1 MYERFTDRARKVM
14 QLANQEAQRFNHEYI
29 GTEHILLGLVKEG
42 TGVAANVLKNLDI
55 DLRKIRLEVEKIVQ
69 AGPDMVT
76 MGKLPQTPRAKKV
89 IEYSIEEARNLN
101 HNYVGTEHLLLGL
114 LREQEG
120 VAAQVLMNLGLKL
133 EDVREEVL
141 NLLGHNMEQSE
152 SGGGERTASKTKS
165 KTPALDS
172 FGRDLT
178 ELARQNKLDP
188 VIGRH
193 NEIERVVQILSRR
206 TKNNPVLLGEA
217 GVGKTA
223 IVEGL
228 AQMIVDGAV
237 PELLRD
243 RRIVV
248 LDLAMMVAGTK
259 YRGQFEER
267 IKAVMNEVR
276 RAKNTI
282 LFIDELHTLVG
293 AGGAEGAIDA
303 SNVLKPALARGEI
316 QCIGATTLDEYRK
329 YIEKDGALERRFQQ
343 IIVNPPSKDEAIKI
357 LEGLRDRYETHHHV
371 QITNDA
377 LEEAVE
383 LSDRYITGRCL
394 PDKAIDVIDEA
405 GARVRR
411 RALTRPP
418 NHKELDG
425 QIEKLNQEKEKAVA
439 DQDFERAAHLRDQAD
454 KLKKQR
460 DQRDREWRDKTK
472 EVDGVVDGEII
483 REVVNKMTGVPL
495 TRISTDE
502 TQRLL
507 QMEDEL
513 HKTVISQHE
522 AICAIA
528 KAVRK
533 SRAGLKDP
541 KRPIGC
547 FIFAGPTGVGKT
559 LLAKRLAQFMFGD
572 ENALVSLDMSEYMEK
587 HNVSRL
593 TGAPPGYIGYEEG
606 GQLTEKIR
614 RRPYSVVLMDE
625 IEKAH
630 PDVWNI
636 LLQIFEEGRLTDNVG
651 RTVDFKNT
659 IVILTTNIGASEI
672 AGKAPL
678 NPFGKRDADTTY
690 EKMKNTLKQEME
702 KTFRPEFLN
711 RLDDIIVF
719 RSLTRYDLKKII
731 DIELQKVKKRLQ
743 QKDLVLDLNDPKE
756 LDADEVRDWLKK
768 NGRPDYNIDAMPL
781 DQEEAQKWLRDKGV
795 NPFTDDFPLRLH
807 PAKAFLIE
815 KGSSLEFGARPLR
828 RAIEN
833 FLEDPLAEKLLRGDF
848 KGASIIS
855 VFVEGK
861 KEDKIDERKIDF
873 KATGAPTPDL
883 AEAVVAA
890 K

>member
-29 GTEHILLGLVKEG
+29 GTEHVLLGLIKEG
-42 TGVAANVLKNLDI
+42 SGVAANVLKNLDI
-55 DLRKIRLEVEKIVQ
+55 DLRKIRLEVEKLVQ
-69 AGPDMVT
+69 SGPDMVT

-89 IEYSIEEARNLN
+89 IEYAMEEARNLN
-101 HNYVGTEHLLLGL
+101 HNYVGTEHILLGL

-141 NLLGHNMEQSE
+141 SLLGHGMESE
-152 SGGGERTASKTKS
+152 GGERGGMERAGGGGGQEGGTQKSGKS

-178 ELARQNKLDP
+178 ERARQSKLDP
-188 VIGRH
+188 VIGRER
-193 NEIERVVQILSRR
+193 EIERAIQILCRR

-228 AQMIVDGAV
+228 AQRVIDGNV
-237 PELLRD
+237 PEIMTEK
-243 RRIVV
+243 RIVV
-248 LDLAMMVAGTK
+248 LDLAMMVAVTK

-316 QCIGATTLDEYRK
+316 QCIGATTLDENRK

-343 IIVNPPSKDEAIKI
+343 IIVNPPSREETVEI
-357 LEGLRDRYETHHHV
+357 LRDLRDRYEAHHRV
-371 QITNDA
+371 QIKDEA
-377 LEEAVE
+377 LNSSVD
-383 LSDRYITGRCL
+383 LSDRYISGRCL

-405 GARVRR
+405 GARVRLK
-411 RALTRPP
+411 AMTRPP
-418 NHKELDG
+418 DLKDLDG
-425 QIEKLNQEKEKAVA
+425 QIEQLNQEKESAVA
-439 DQDFERAAHLRDQAD
+439 EQDFEKAAHLRDQAD
-454 KLKKQR
+454 KLKKKKENIT
-460 DQRDREWRDKTK
+460 REWREKSK
-472 EVDGVVDGEII
+472 EIDGVVDEEVIA
-483 REVVNKMTGVPL
+483 EVVSKMTGVRWKRL
-495 TRISTDE
+495 EDNE

-507 QMEDEL
+507 NMEDEL
-513 HKTVISQHE
+513 HKQVISQHE
-522 AICAIA
+522 AIQAIA

-541 KRPIGC
+541 KRPIGS

-572 ENALVSLDMSEYMEK
+572 ENALVQIDMSEYMEK
-587 HNVSRL
+587 HNISRL

-614 RRPYSVVLMDE
+614 RRPYSVVLLDE

-651 RTVDFKNT
+651 RTIDFKNT
-659 IVILTTNIGASEI
+659 ILIMTTNIGAEQI
-672 AGKAPL
+672 TGKAGFG
-678 NPFGKRDADTTY
+678 FGKKDEETTY
-690 EKMKNTLKQEME
+690 ERM
-702 KTFRPEFLN
+702 
-711 RLDDIIVF
+711 
-719 RSLTRYDLKKII
+719 
-731 DIELQKVKKRLQ
+731 
-743 QKDLVLDLNDPKE
+743 KE
-756 LDADEVRDWLKK
+756 LLKSS
-768 NGRPDYNIDAMPL
+768 M
-781 DQEEAQKWLRDKGV
+781 DQ
-795 NPFTDDFPLRLH
+795 N
-807 PAKAFLIE
+807 
-815 KGSSLEFGARPLR
+815 
-828 RAIEN
+828 
-833 FLEDPLAEKLLRGDF
+833 
-848 KGASIIS
+848 
-855 VFVEGK
+855 
-861 KEDKIDERKIDF
+861 
-873 KATGAPTPDL
+873 
-883 AEAVVAA
+883 
-890 K
+890 